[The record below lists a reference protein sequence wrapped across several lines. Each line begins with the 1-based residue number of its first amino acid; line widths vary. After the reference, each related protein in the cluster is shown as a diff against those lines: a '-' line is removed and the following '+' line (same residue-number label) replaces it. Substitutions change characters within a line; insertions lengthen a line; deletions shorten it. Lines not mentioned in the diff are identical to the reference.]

1 MRKKEAKNKMVR
13 KGLDGIGVSQDV
25 ALGVAIITVTGRREL
40 VLENYKGIL
49 SYEEDQIQI
58 QTREG
63 KVCVSGKGL
72 RVAYYT
78 DEEMKLTGRIHQ
90 ISYEV

>member
-1 MRKKEAKNKMVR
+1 MRKKETKHKNLQKPAER
-13 KGLDGIGVSQDV
+13 LGLPKDV
-25 ALGVAIITVTGRREL
+25 ALGVSILTVTGRREL

-58 QTREG
+58 QTKEG
-63 KVCVSGKGL
+63 RVCVSGKGL

-90 ISYEV
+90 ISYEA

>member
-1 MRKKEAKNKMVR
+1 
-13 KGLDGIGVSQDV
+13 
-25 ALGVAIITVTGRREL
+25 
-40 VLENYKGIL
+40 L

>member
-1 MRKKEAKNKMVR
+1 MRKKETKNKIIPDGADR
-13 KGLDGIGVSQDV
+13 LGLPKDV
-25 ALGVAIITVTGRREL
+25 ALGVPILTVTGRREL

-58 QTREG
+58 QTKEG

-72 RVAYYT
+72 KVAYYT

-90 ISYEV
+90 ISYEI